1 MKITY
6 LLGAGASAL
15 GVPTSDKFNG
25 QLRLFLDEISANRG
39 KLTSPSQATP
49 QAEFEEMT
57 GRMLKE
63 ADILYRELAGYTS
76 LDVYARQLYLT
87 SQSTKS
93 RQFKA
98 LVSAFLIFHQL
109 ENRPDK
115 RYDHFIANILD
126 RNDKGEINLPMELLM
141 LSWNYDFQ
149 MELAAANYFRE
160 QKVARMQE
168 ILNFYPRVQLQD
180 LEREMLNKYS
190 VIKLNGTSAGTMPD
204 DSSYVPLQFSLKPEG
219 DTDPASLRN
228 LRLGEAILHYNSFTN
243 PSTFIVPDI
252 MNSWEVSPI
261 QKRMRA
267 YLKYKSYNT
276 DVLVVLGYSYPTF
289 NRRFDREL
297 LANMQLLK
305 EVCIQAPS
313 DAIQGI
319 ADRFYA
325 LLGPERVLGMGKS
338 TNPVKVRLVE
348 MKTKESDD
356 EFYVPF
362 QATSF

>member
-6 LLGAGASAL
+6 LFGAGASAM
-15 GVPTSDKFNG
+15 GVPTSDKFNV
-25 QLRLFLDEISANRG
+25 QLRLFLDAIASSTG
-39 KLTSPSQATP
+39 KLTSPTQATP
-49 QAEFEEMT
+49 QTEFVEITGKMLQEAE
-57 GRMLKE
+57 L
-63 ADILYRELAGYTS
+63 LYAELTTYTS

-87 SQSTKS
+87 SQSLKS

-109 ENRPDK
+109 ENRLDK

-149 MELAAANYFRE
+149 LESAAANYFRE

-180 LEREMLNKYS
+180 LEREMLNKFS
-190 VIKLNGTSAGTMPD
+190 VIKLNGTAAGTMPD
-204 DSSYVPLQFSLKPEG
+204 DSSYVPLQFSLKAEEG
-219 DTDPASLRN
+219 TDVASLRN
-228 LRLGEAILHYNSFTN
+228 TRLGEAILHYHSFSNS
-243 PSTFIVPDI
+243 STSIVSDI
-252 MNSWEVSPI
+252 MNSWEISPI
-261 QKRMRA
+261 QKRMRS

-276 DVLVVLGYSYPTF
+276 DVLVIIGYSYPTF

-313 DAIQGI
+313 NEIQGI

-325 LLGPERVLGMGKS
+325 LLGQERVLGMGKS
-338 TNPVKVRLVE
+338 NNPVKVRLIE
-348 MKTKESDD
+348 IKTENQDD

-362 QATSF
+362 QASTF